1 MIRIEAMM
9 DEMPMTVEEAA
20 KYYKL
25 TTKTILKLV
34 KKGELPGV
42 KLGSRWRVFRL
53 KSVTSNEAK

>member
-1 MIRIEAMM
+1 M